1 MIMVK
6 RETNKK
12 ASGGATGRAK
22 PLTAKVSVT
31 RSGRRRY
38 GEGGKIK

>member
-1 MIMVK
+1 MAKK
-6 RETNKK
+6 RVNKK
-12 ASGGATGRAK
+12 SNGGATGRAK

-31 RSGRRRY
+31 RNGKRRY